1 MHVTDLVAV
10 SDEARAVLWRYLL
23 DVDLVATITAW
34 VVPVDEPLRWL
45 LRESRRMAVTRL
57 GESLWVRVLDAPA
70 ALSARTYAAPGR
82 VVFEVVDALRP
93 DGDAAGRFV
102 LDGGPDGAEA
112 RRTTD
117 EPDLV
122 LDVADLGGILLGGV
136 RPSALARAG
145 LIDERTPGALAIA
158 DAMFAVEP
166 LPFSMTDF

>member
-1 MHVTDLVAV
+1 
-10 SDEARAVLWRYLL
+10 
-23 DVDLVATITAW
+23 
-34 VVPVDEPLRWL
+34 
-45 LRESRRMAVTRL
+45 MAVTRL

-122 LDVADLGGILLGGV
+122 L
-136 RPSALARAG
+136 
-145 LIDERTPGALAIA
+145 
-158 DAMFAVEP
+158 
-166 LPFSMTDF
+166 

>member
-1 MHVTDLVAV
+1 
-10 SDEARAVLWRYLL
+10 
-23 DVDLVATITAW
+23 
-34 VVPVDEPLRWL
+34 
-45 LRESRRMAVTRL
+45 MAVTRL

-102 LDGGPDGAEA
+102 LDGGSDGAEA

-122 LDVADLGGILLGGV
+122 LEVADLGGILLGGV
-136 RPSALARAG
+136 RRAALARAG